1 VKLTLKRVGNSTGLI
16 LPKDLLSQLGMV
28 EGDEL
33 FASVNAKGG
42 LELSPFNP
50 DFETSMRLADEI
62 IEEYK
67 DTLRELAK

>member
-1 VKLTLKRVGNSTGLI
+1 MKLSLKRVGNSTGLI
-16 LPKDLLSQLGMV
+16 LPKDLLTQLGLQ
-28 EGDEL
+28 EGDEV
-33 FASVNAKGG
+33 FANVNAKGG